1 MKYPPF
7 FDLLAL
13 SRSVSLTNKRKKL
26 NYVILQAWRAEACLG
41 DLFQAKDCCSI
52 LRAKVNN
59 KVEKFGSND
68 QTIVKALLTSAVG
81 LYARATSTSGK
92 AEERGSIQLDSKK
105 LSKEQNEDHSSLV
118 TLRNQALAHVN
129 PEHKVGDRLW
139 HKVVVFAVPN
149 DQGHL
154 QPAAMTH
161 ETSWS
166 RETLERLE
174 RMLPIA
180 ISFLHQNFVEK
191 LKAVSKALDDAGID
205 YSTFQRFEFDPVEV
219 FGSDEIVQRI
229 LSSRGKTSDRFW
241 VDE

>member
-7 FDLLAL
+7 IDLLAL
-13 SRSVSLTNKRKKL
+13 SRSLNLSDKRKRL
-26 NYVILQAWRAEACLG
+26 NYVVLQAWRAEACLG
-41 DLFQAKDCCSI
+41 DLLQAKDCCAI

-59 KVEKFGSND
+59 KVEKFGFDD

-92 AEERGSIQLDSKK
+92 AEERGSIQLDRKK
-105 LSKEQNEDHSSLV
+105 LSKEQNEDHNSLV
-118 TLRNQALAHVN
+118 TLRNHALAHVN

-149 DQGHL
+149 DQGNL
-154 QPAAMTH
+154 QPAAITH

-166 RETLERLE
+166 RETLECLE

-180 ISFLHQNFVEK
+180 INILHQNFLEK
-191 LKAVSKALDDAGID
+191 LNAVSKTLDDAGID
-205 YSTFQRFEFDPVEV
+205 YRTFQRFEFDPVEI